1 MLQRRA
7 RDEELEDTR
16 EFAPPELLPAA
27 PLASV
32 PIDDQVRM
40 KETEGETPPPAPVR
54 EPALP
59 AMQPRPTGEYAPPQ
73 MRDEMPPPTAAR
85 GRRSHAKRPR
95 STREYAPPHF
105 SAFYPEGVQPGQPY
119 ALMAF
124 VHLESASE
132 QVREVAAGYAGMM
145 GGQPATSTARSAV
158 RVDPGS
164 LITLVPQVTGL
175 RFDPAEQ
182 VVTWQPPY
190 QSATFLFTTPAAL
203 DADLSGRVL
212 VYQGPLILGEIPV
225 SMARRA
231 TTVPDSKALTTQ
243 AGLQRF
249 DPVFASYSHRDAP
262 VMRYFRRARERL
274 GQRML
279 VDIYDLRAGEH
290 WADRLLEMID
300 QSAVFQLFWS
310 QHSAQSSYCRQEWQ
324 HALGYLDR
332 RPRFIQP
339 VWWQTPLPPPPPE
352 LADLHFQRVALPPAT
367 RAQLALERVRRRFR
381 RG

>member
-1 MLQRRA
+1 
-7 RDEELEDTR
+7 
-16 EFAPPELLPAA
+16 
-27 PLASV
+27 
-32 PIDDQVRM
+32 
-40 KETEGETPPPAPVR
+40 
-54 EPALP
+54 
-59 AMQPRPTGEYAPPQ
+59 
-73 MRDEMPPPTAAR
+73 
-85 GRRSHAKRPR
+85 
-95 STREYAPPHF
+95 
-105 SAFYPEGVQPGQPY
+105 
-119 ALMAF
+119 
-124 VHLESASE
+124 
-132 QVREVAAGYAGMM
+132 MM
-145 GGQPATSTARSAV
+145 GGQPTSGSAQSAV

-164 LITLVPQVTGL
+164 LITFVPQVAGL

-190 QSATFLFTTPAAL
+190 QSATFLFTAPAAL
-203 DADLSGRVL
+203 AADLAGRVL

-231 TTVPDSKALTTQ
+231 AAVPDYKALTTE

-262 VMRYFRRARERL
+262 VMQYFRRARERL

-310 QHSAQSSYCRQEWQ
+310 QHSAQSAYCRQEWQ
-324 HALGYLDR
+324 HALGYLER

-339 VWWQTPLPPPPPE
+339 VWWQTPMPPPPPE

-367 RAQLALERVRRRFR
+367 RAQLALDRLRRKSR

>member
-1 MLQRRA
+1 
-7 RDEELEDTR
+7 
-16 EFAPPELLPAA
+16 
-27 PLASV
+27 
-32 PIDDQVRM
+32 
-40 KETEGETPPPAPVR
+40 
-54 EPALP
+54 
-59 AMQPRPTGEYAPPQ
+59 
-73 MRDEMPPPTAAR
+73 
-85 GRRSHAKRPR
+85 
-95 STREYAPPHF
+95 
-105 SAFYPEGVQPGQPY
+105 
-119 ALMAF
+119 MAF

-310 QHSAQSSYCRQEWQ
+310 QHSAQSAYCRQEWQ

-339 VWWQTPLPPPPPE
+339 VWWTTPMPPPPLE

-367 RAQLALERVRRRFR
+367 RAQLALEQMRRRFR